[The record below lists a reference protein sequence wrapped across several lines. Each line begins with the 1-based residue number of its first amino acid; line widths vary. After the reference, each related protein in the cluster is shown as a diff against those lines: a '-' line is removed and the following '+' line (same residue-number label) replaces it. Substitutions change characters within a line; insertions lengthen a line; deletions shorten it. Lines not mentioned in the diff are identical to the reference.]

1 MKIRIEGDVFE
12 GTPAELID
20 RFRRASFRAEDF
32 PDSAGFLQ
40 HMQNQFIRMTE
51 LACILPDGDLD
62 ARAKAMLERLADI
75 DALEII
81 DDE

>member
-1 MKIRIEGDVFE
+1 
-12 GTPAELID
+12 
-20 RFRRASFRAEDF
+20 
-32 PDSAGFLQ
+32 LQ